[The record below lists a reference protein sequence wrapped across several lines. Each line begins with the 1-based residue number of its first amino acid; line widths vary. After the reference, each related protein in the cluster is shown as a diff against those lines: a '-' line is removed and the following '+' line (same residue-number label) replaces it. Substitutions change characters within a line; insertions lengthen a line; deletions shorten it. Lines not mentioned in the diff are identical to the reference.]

1 MSWISQLS
9 LKCLTNIYFLF
20 TYMWVVCLLW
30 AGCRLANGSAG
41 FPGACVVLFLLQT
54 KGRSQFRACFPHSVK
69 REQKIL
75 NQTTKL
81 HGMFQVRCSI
91 TSIYFPLAKAYHM
104 ATPTVNNVYV
114 NASLTECIGKSYPG
128 QHVGVYVQ
136 SSYREERTIENNHL
150 SLSLQRL

>member
-1 MSWISQLS
+1 MSAMSWLQVGQWF
-9 LKCLTNIYFLF
+9 C
-20 TYMWVVCLLW
+20 WVFWDMC
-30 AGCRLANGSAG
+30 CFILAPNER
-41 FPGACVVLFLLQT
+41 
-54 KGRSQFRACFPHSVK
+54 GRSQFRACFPHSVK

-91 TSIYFPLAKAYHM
+91 TSIYFPLAKACHT

-114 NASLTECIGKSYPG
+114 NASLTGCIGKSHTG